1 LLEKEEEET
10 RSTAN
15 ASMRMRRLRGTPVIR
30 EMVQESRVHPS
41 SLMMP
46 IFVRYGQGVIEPVA
60 AMPGINR
67 YSIDRL
73 SRHVEDLVSRGIRS
87 VLLFGIPESKDEAG
101 TGGYSSDGIIPSA
114 VRELRNSFP
123 SLVIAADVCLCE
135 YTSHGHCGI
144 VEKGV
149 VKNDETLP
157 LLATAAVEY
166 AKAGADLLC
175 PSAMMD
181 GQVSALRRALDDAG
195 YQERL
200 VMGYSAKFASS
211 FYGPFR
217 QAAGSTPAF
226 GDRRGY
232 QMNPAN
238 AREALR
244 EIESDVRE
252 GADIIMVKPALSYL
266 DVIARARAR
275 FDLPIAAYNVSG
287 EYAMIRAAGLN
298 GWLDEKRTIL
308 EVLTSIRRAGADIII
323 TYFAPQAMDW
333 LRAEW

>member
-1 LLEKEEEET
+1 
-10 RSTAN
+10 
-15 ASMRMRRLRGTPVIR
+15 MRRLRTTPVMR
-30 EMVQESRVHPS
+30 DMVQESRVSPS

-46 IFVRYGQGVIEPVA
+46 IFVRYGQGVTEPIA

-73 SRHVEDLVSRGIRS
+73 PRYVEDLVGGGVRS

-101 TGGYSSDGIIPSA
+101 TGGYSSDGIIPRA
-114 VRELRNSFP
+114 IRELRSGFP
-123 SLVIAADVCLCE
+123 SLLIAADVCLCE

-144 VEKGV
+144 VERGV
-149 VKNDETLP
+149 VQNDKTVQ
-157 LLATAAVEY
+157 LLARAALEY

-181 GQVSALRRALDDAG
+181 GQVRAIRGTLDDRG
-195 YQERL
+195 YRERL

-217 QAAGSTPAF
+217 QAAGSAPAF
-226 GDRRGY
+226 GDRKAY

-238 AREALR
+238 SREALR

-266 DVIARARAR
+266 DVIARARSR
-275 FDLPIAAYNVSG
+275 FDQPIAAYNVSG
-287 EYAMIRAAGLN
+287 EYAMIRAAGMN
-298 GWLDEKRTIL
+298 GWLDEKRTVL

-323 TYFAPQAMDW
+323 TYFAPQAVDW
-333 LRAEW
+333 LRGEE